1 MPYVIHVKLNLTRLS
16 KPCLNNV
23 FTSPTHAKRVH
34 YPPVLLITGNVFGEA
49 GLLENKKRK
58 ATVRTVRVSKFL
70 VLEMREFHRIA
81 SNHPLQMEKMQ
92 QINLSRASQ
101 AS

>member
-1 MPYVIHVKLNLTRLS
+1 LKTKNR
-16 KPCLNNV
+16 N
-23 FTSPTHAKRVH
+23 
-34 YPPVLLITGNVFGEA
+34 
-49 GLLENKKRK
+49 

-81 SNHPLQMEKMQ
+81 SNHPLLMKKMQ

-101 AS
+101 AF